1 MSSDPIPMP
10 PGAAPAPATA
20 APAVA
25 PTAAAPA
32 AQAPTVAA
40 PAAPAQTAPASAA
53 PAAAAPA
60 VPKPAAA
67 AEEAWDPNRRLAMV
81 CLTQPAIT
89 EQAKAQIA
97 TMGYTVRTP
106 ATPEEAL
113 QRIQQ
118 EKFEVVLVDELFGGS
133 AEANTLY
140 TTIRSMVMPLRRHM
154 CVGLVGKHFKTFDNM
169 TAFAKSVTF
178 VMAEADLGKIKE
190 VVQRGMAEND
200 EFYKTFR
207 AVLKEAGKG

>member
-1 MSSDPIPMP
+1 MP
-10 PGAAPAPATA
+10 PSAAPAPAVA
-20 APAVA
+20 A
-25 PTAAAPA
+25 PTAAPV
-32 AQAPTVAA
+32 AQAA
-40 PAAPAQTAPASAA
+40 P
-53 PAAAAPA
+53 PAAA
-60 VPKPAAA
+60 PKPAAA
-67 AEEAWDPNRRLAMV
+67 AEEAWDPNRRLAMI
-81 CLTQPAIT
+81 CLTQAALVEPV
-89 EQAKAQIA
+89 KAQIA

-106 ATPEEAL
+106 ATPDEAL

-118 EKFEVVLVDELFGGS
+118 EKFEVVLIDELFGGS

-154 CVGLVGKHFKTFDNM
+154 CVGLVGKNFKTFDNM

-178 VMAEADLGKIKE
+178 VVAENDLGRIKE